1 MSTSTRNAPAVSLRP
16 GRDEGLLVGIGGL
29 HGHVI
34 RLGPSLLI
42 SNDEMEEVTC
52 EPFPC
57 LRRRRDGAMIA
68 GLPLGTWLL
77 MAASTVPA
85 VVLVVAAYLIHRDAD
100 LRKPG
105 EDSNG

>member
-42 SNDEMEEVTC
+42 SNDEMEEVTVRLSRAC
-52 EPFPC
+52 
-57 LRRRRDGAMIA
+57 
-68 GLPLGTWLL
+68 
-77 MAASTVPA
+77 AAVEEA
-85 VVLVVAAYLIHRDAD
+85 R
-100 LRKPG
+100 
-105 EDSNG
+105 